1 MTAQLINIDGHQAT
15 LQVTVDLSGTM
26 LEAEARIQEACN
38 SIGMLASAETLKRFD
53 TDGSPITMGAIKWTK
68 RCVSPKT
75 YQTPYGAIE
84 VERNVYQTSQGG
96 RIYCPLE
103 ASARI
108 IRHATPLFA
117 QQLSHKYSQM
127 NVNAVCDDLRANHGR
142 QIAASYVQN
151 TADWVGSIACAKEEL
166 WEYAPPE
173 LDAAVTTIAISLDG
187 AMLAMKE
194 DGWRE
199 AMVGSLSLYGP
210 DGTRVHSIYIGEAP
224 QAGKEVFQQR
234 MVREIER
241 VKALYPEAL
250 YLGIAD
256 GAAANWSFLEAHTDQ
271 QLLDYFHAAE
281 YLSHLATAAYPGK
294 ADKDKREQWLEAQR
308 HRLKHEPGAVDA
320 LIKEAKRLMD
330 KRSLGKTVKANLQ
343 AALTYFTNQRAR
355 MNYPAHL
362 AENLPIGSGVI
373 EAACKTLVK
382 QRLCC
387 AGMRWKHQGAKIVLS
402 LRALVQSTGR
412 WAQFWDKIDQFGAQ
426 PC

>member
-1 MTAQLINIDGHQAT
+1 MTAHVINTNGHEVT

-26 LEAEARIQEACN
+26 FEAEGRIQEACN
-38 SIGMLASAETLKRFD
+38 NVGMLASAEALKRFD
-53 TDGSPITMGAIKWTK
+53 TDGSPIIMGAIKWTK

-108 IRHATPLFA
+108 IRHATPRFA
-117 QQLSHKYSQM
+117 QMLSHKYSQM
-127 NVNAVCDDLRANHGR
+127 NVNAVCGDLRENHGR

-151 TADWVGSIACAKEEL
+151 TADWVGGIACAKEER
-166 WEYAPPE
+166 WDDVTPE
-173 LDAAVTTIAISLDG
+173 FDTALPSVAISLDG

-199 AMVGSLSLYGP
+199 AMVGSLSLYAP
-210 DGTRVHSIYIGEAP
+210 DGARVHTIYVGEAP
-224 QAGKEVFQQR
+224 QAGKDTFHQR

-241 VKALYPEAL
+241 VKAAYPDAL

-256 GAAANWSFLEAHTDQ
+256 GAASNWAFLEPHTDR

-281 YLSHLATAAYPGK
+281 YLPHLAMAAYPGK
-294 ADKDKREQWLEAQR
+294 TDKPKREQWLHDHR
-308 HRLKHEPGAVDA
+308 HRLKHESGAVDT
-320 LIKEAKRLMD
+320 LIKEAERLMN
-330 KRSLGKTVKANLQ
+330 KRSLGKTVKDNLQ

-355 MNYPAHL
+355 MDYPAHL
-362 AENLPIGSGVI
+362 AEHLPIGSGVI

-382 QRLCC
+382 QRLCG

-402 LRALVQSTGR
+402 LRALVQSSGR
-412 WAQFWDKIDQFGAQ
+412 WAQFWNKIDQFGAQ